1 MDIYQ
6 WHDVHYLEVAT
17 PFGEGRLHPDT
28 EGAVIIWLPVLVFW
42 GRVL

>member
-17 PFGEGRLHPDT
+17 PFGEGRLHPDA

-42 GRVL
+42 GRLL